1 MKTRLIHVGLVATV
15 VLLISACS
23 GVVNGV
29 PEERTHLDKD
39 SSSIERGRQLIASYG
54 CGSCHSIPGVERANA
69 MIAPPLDRFYQQTYI
84 AGRLPNTA
92 ENLAKWI
99 QDPQSVEPGTAMPNL
114 GVRDSEARDIVAY
127 LYHQP
132 TALDLVSR

>member
-1 MKTRLIHVGLVATV
+1 MKTHLIHIGLVAV
-15 VLLISACS
+15 VLLISACTS
-23 GVVNGV
+23 EVNGV

-39 SSSIERGRQLIASYG
+39 SSSIEHGRQLITSYG
-54 CGSCHSIPGVERANA
+54 CGSCHSIPGVAGADA
-69 MIAPPLDRFYQQTYI
+69 MIAPRLDRFYQQTYI
-84 AGRLPNTA
+84 AGTLPNTA

-99 QDPQSVEPGTAMPNL
+99 QDPQSVKPGTAMPNL

-132 TALDLVSR
+132 TVLDLISR